1 MYHLHIYFLPIYHL
15 HIYIQ
20 AMVLGWRFFPATL
33 SSKVTAVTGNGHG
46 ENGPNFAEALNLAEL
61 SNIRI

>member
-1 MYHLHIYFLPIYHL
+1 MTL
-15 HIYIQ
+15 
-20 AMVLGWRFFPATL
+20 FPATL